1 LAREDVELLRRGY
14 EAFNE
19 GGVEAVLDWLAP
31 DIEVKDRQSLPDRAT
46 YHGVEAVA
54 ALFAS
59 NMEVFDQLTF
69 EPEEFIELNDHTVVV
84 LRQRAR
90 GRGSG
95 AEVESVIAHLWEMDG
110 GLPVK
115 LRIFGDK
122 EQALEAAHAAL
133 RERGV

>member
-1 LAREDVELLRRGY
+1 MAKEDVERLRRGY

-19 GGVEAVLDWLAP
+19 GGVEAILDWLDP

-46 YHGVEAVA
+46 YQGVEAVA

-69 EPEEFIELNDHTVVV
+69 EPEEFIELNNHTVVV

-90 GRGSG
+90 GRVSG
-95 AEVESVIAHLWEMDG
+95 AEVESVIAHLWEMEG
-110 GLPVK
+110 GLPVR

-122 EQALEAAHAAL
+122 EQALEAAEAVL
-133 RERGV
+133 RERGL